1 MRKKRQADRKRRR
14 RVEKNWKERRERKSR
29 AVDERRTE
37 KEREKAKKEME
48 LKPGERDKSRTRIRN
63 RCVETGN
70 PRFVIRWFRRSGRR
84 VRERALN
91 GELPGVYKISW

>member
-1 MRKKRQADRKRRR
+1 MRKKRQADRKRRG
-14 RVEKNWKERRERKSR
+14 RVEANWERRRQRKSR
-29 AVDERRTE
+29 AVDERRTDQ
-37 KEREKAKKEME
+37 EREEAKKGLE
-48 LKPGERDKSRTRIRN
+48 LKEGERDKSRTRIRN

>member
-37 KEREKAKKEME
+37 KEREEAKKEME